1 MKWGRWITVGAGL
14 ALLMG
19 CAPEYRVHTLG
30 AVPLPSDTRVVR
42 AVYFKMDAPRLHNP
56 DLSTFTI
63 RCDDPKVT
71 VELVG
76 WKEGKAKRPQQR
88 RLFSILFAWDH
99 SSSLMGT
106 DPARRRFPAGKQL
119 ISDLPND
126 ARLGLVNFAS
136 LSFSY
141 ADYDSRAPM
150 GSGKQQ
156 LLDALD
162 YLSRS
167 GFSSYGTP
175 LWNTLCNAI
184 PQFLAHEP
192 DERERWVILFT
203 DGQNDVPDFVESR
216 THHEALQVA
225 QAHRVKLI
233 FVLLGNR
240 ETISGY
246 DEVRQTLEYMANAT
260 GGKVIAVEQA
270 QDLREA
276 FGEVLDIL
284 EYAPCYNLHLRVR
297 KPGGSRRGERLTLR
311 IQATGG
317 NERAVTIRTE

>member
-1 MKWGRWITVGAGL
+1 MKRIHWIVLGVGL
-14 ALLMG
+14 ALLTG
-19 CAPEYRVHTLG
+19 CAPEYRAYTLG
-30 AVPLPSDTRVVR
+30 SVPLPSDTRVVR
-42 AVYFKMDAPRLHNP
+42 AVYFKMDAPRLQNP
-56 DLSTFTI
+56 DLSAFTI
-63 RCDDPKVT
+63 RCDDPKVM

-76 WKEGKAKRPQQR
+76 WKEGKAKRPHQK

-99 SSSLMGT
+99 SSSLMNT
-106 DPARRRFPAGKQL
+106 DPERRRFPAGKQL

-136 LSFSY
+136 LGFSY

-150 GSGKQQ
+150 GSSKQP
-156 LLDALD
+156 LLNALD

-167 GFSSYGTP
+167 GFSSHGTP

-184 PQFLAHEP
+184 PQFLANEP
-192 DERERWVILFT
+192 DDRERWVILFT
-203 DGQNDVPDFVESR
+203 DGQNDVPDFVHSH
-216 THHEALQVA
+216 THQEALQVA

-240 ETISGY
+240 ETISDY

-260 GGKVIAVEQA
+260 GGRVIAVEQA
-270 QDLREA
+270 RDLREA

-297 KPGGSRRGERLTLR
+297 KAGGFRRGERLTLR

-317 NERAVTIRTE
+317 NERAVTIRME